1 MSFYIAKNETLRNAL
16 IAVSYKTKLDTI
28 LPIPITFSNTQSKLF
43 SHTKA
48 DAVDIKSNNL
58 NLFFSFFFFVF
69 FFLFFYS
76 WNVYQQSKCAIGA
89 FLNKKSNLITAP
101 SLTSL
106 N

>member
-58 NLFFSFFFFVF
+58 NLFFFFFFSSSFFFFF
-69 FFLFFYS
+69 SILGMYIS
-76 WNVYQQSKCAIGA
+76 KANVLLVHS
-89 FLNKKSNLITAP
+89 
-101 SLTSL
+101 
-106 N
+106 